1 MNLTICI
8 TNYNSKL
15 FRWQP
20 IASVNKFAGIFTS
33 STLISLLSLFFSL
46 SPSWAG
52 DPFRLNNPRNI
63 GNNTELA
70 FKALFENGNYPKA
83 KEYLILAESTEKND
97 PMLPALRSA
106 LAYTDQDWE
115 TMSDYA
121 GKTIKVAQDIAKED
135 PLRSNLYLAVGNFLE
150 GAYQFKQDGPVAALN
165 KLQLVFKYFDEAEKI
180 DSQDPELNLIKGY
193 LNLILAVNLPFS
205 TPEQA
210 IEKLQE
216 YAYPQYLVNRGIALA
231 YRDLDEYDL
240 ALAFV
245 DKAIESTPVN
255 PELYYLKGQI
265 LRQKGQQENNIPLLE
280 EALKNF
286 DLALVQ
292 VNQLPVEAVQKPLNR
307 EKRKTLEKIQEL
319 NTSGGKTNPSN
330 VNNNKQLPES
340 VDQLEQQN
348 DLEYPRF
355 LKNQQLTIPV
365 DDSVI
370 LPNNSR
376 ENNSS
381 GY

>member
-1 MNLTICI
+1 MNLNICI
-8 TNYNSKL
+8 TNNNFIL
-15 FRWQP
+15 HRFRAIPSTQQFW
-20 IASVNKFAGIFTS
+20 GIFTS
-33 STLISLLSLFFSL
+33 STLISLLSLIFSL

-52 DPFRLNNPRNI
+52 DPFRLHNPRNI

-70 FKALFENGNYPKA
+70 FKALFEDGNYPKA
-83 KEYLILAESTEKND
+83 KEYLILAESTEQND

-121 GKTIKVAQDIAKED
+121 SKTIKVAEDIAKED
-135 PLRSNLYLAVGNFLE
+135 PLRSNLYLAVGNFLK
-150 GAYQFKQDGPVAALN
+150 GAYQFKQDGAVAALN
-165 KLQLVFKYFDEAEKI
+165 KLQLVFQYFDEAEKI
-180 DSQDPELNLIKGY
+180 DGNDPELNLIKGY

-210 IEKLQE
+210 IEKLQK

-265 LRQKGQQENNIPLLE
+265 LRQKGQTENNISLLE

-286 DLALVQ
+286 DLALAQ
-292 VNQLPVEAVQKPLNR
+292 VEQLPVEAVQKPLNR
-307 EKRKTLEKIQEL
+307 EKRKTIEKIAEL
-319 NTSGGKTNPSN
+319 SKSGSKTNSSPA
-330 VNNNKQLPES
+330 NNN
-340 VDQLEQQN
+340 QQN
-348 DLEYPRF
+348 SQLIGQLDSEDDLEYPNF
-355 LKNQQLTIPV
+355 LKYQQLTIPV
-365 DDSVI
+365 DDSFI

-376 ENNSS
+376 ERNK
-381 GY
+381 